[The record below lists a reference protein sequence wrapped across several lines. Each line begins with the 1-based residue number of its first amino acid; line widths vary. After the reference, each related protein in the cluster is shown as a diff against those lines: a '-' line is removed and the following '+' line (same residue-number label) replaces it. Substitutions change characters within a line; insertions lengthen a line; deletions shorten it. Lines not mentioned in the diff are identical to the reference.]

1 MPALRVLILG
11 LNYAPESTGIG
22 PLHDRDGARPRPS
35 RAPGAGDHRL
45 SALPQWRI
53 DDRYGGLRTRELDG
67 TIEITR
73 VRHPVPRNPS
83 GLGRIGMEAVFAAHT
98 LAVREPTKARRHGCR
113 CCCPG
118 PLQPRDLRN
127 RRVVRPRQQVGRTC
141 GRRAPQARRRCR
153 RHPRSVPGQLGEH
166 RRRSGTDRRD
176 PKLVARRAGD
186 GRPCGR
192 ARGLGWREDEL
203 VALHAG
209 NMGTKQGLENL
220 VTAARLA
227 QHRGLPVRFV
237 LLGDGSRRADL
248 ESQAAGCDRLS
259 FVDPVGGSEIPEV
272 LAAADALLLNEK
284 PGVKEMCVPSKL
296 TSYFPAGR
304 PVIVATDADSAAAGE
319 MAAAGA
325 GAIVPA
331 DDPAAHLDA
340 LLDVTADDAAVT
352 ATGESATRIR
362 PVWTGIFTWATSTP
376 SGTGATL
383 TSTLSACGACC
394 RQDEPDDYVQV
405 PGTAYRVRDVVE
417 LTFEHAG
424 LDRQRYVRF
433 DDRDLRPSEAD
444 SLIDDASKA
453 QDRLGCKAQTLVPEL
468 VKIIV

>member
-176 PKLVARRAGD
+176 AKLVARRAGD

-227 QHRGLPVRFV
+227 QHRGLPVRLV

-352 ATGESATRIR
+352 AIGGSADRYAR
-362 PVWTGIFTWATSTP
+362 EV
-376 SGTGATL
+376 
-383 TSTLSACGACC
+383 LSVEAA
-394 RQDEPDDYVQV
+394 EE
-405 PGTAYRVRDVVE
+405 AYAAWVE
-417 LTFEHAG
+417 RMAAG
-424 LDRQRYVRF
+424 LGPWFSARTPAVQPVA
-433 DDRDLRPSEAD
+433 AD
-444 SLIDDASKA
+444 PPTNK
-453 QDRLGCKAQTLVPEL
+453 LVGGTS
-468 VKIIV
+468 

>member
-1 MPALRVLILG
+1 MMTERMLALRVLILG
-11 LNYAPESTGIG
+11 LNYAPEPTGIAPYTTG
-22 PLHDRDGARPRPS
+22 MARALAR
-35 RAPGAGDHRL
+35 RGHRVRVITGYPHY
-45 SALPQWRI
+45 PQWRI
-53 DDRYGGLRTRELDG
+53 DGRYRGLRTRELDG

-319 MAAAGA
+319 MTAAGA

-394 RQDEPDDYVQV
+394 SRTSLTTMCRCPAPPTAFVTSLSS
-405 PGTAYRVRDVVE
+405 PSSMLAWIGRGTCASTTAICGPVRR
-417 LTFEHAG
+417 T
-424 LDRQRYVRF
+424 R
-433 DDRDLRPSEAD
+433 
-444 SLIDDASKA
+444 
-453 QDRLGCKAQTLVPEL
+453 
-468 VKIIV
+468 